1 MATIPHMAT
10 LHATLTLRLQSSLV
24 CSRPLESRIESRQ
37 VSTGSPETRTLI
49 LESTWKLV
57 VDSRTT
63 SFSLNDV
70 ARAAGV
76 SRQAV
81 YLHFGSRAGLLLA
94 LTKHVDDSLDIDGK
108 LDATIDASSPV
119 SRARRFISLTT
130 RFAGETHEIAL
141 VMERERDRDPEV
153 AAAFEERTQRRL
165 ELLKDI
171 FFHLE
176 LDGMLNPDWTIDR
189 AADGI
194 WAFSSPSMYEL
205 LVTHRAWPPEDF
217 ERYVLRMFT
226 GMLAD

>member
-1 MATIPHMAT
+1 
-10 LHATLTLRLQSSLV
+10 
-24 CSRPLESRIESRQ
+24 
-37 VSTGSPETRTLI
+37 LI
-49 LESTWKLV
+49 LESAWKLV
-57 VDSRTT
+57 VDSQTT

-94 LTKHVDDSLDIDGK
+94 LTQHVDDSLDIDGK

-153 AAAFEERTQRRL
+153 AAAFDERTQRRL
-165 ELLKDI
+165 TLLTDI

-176 LDGMLNPDWTIDR
+176 FDGMLNPDWTVER

-205 LVTHRAWPPEDF
+205 LVKHRCWPPEDF
-217 ERYVLRMFT
+217 ERYVLRIFT